1 MPAEPSYHDVTYLSG
16 ADSLGSGRLRL
27 YARDY
32 NPTAERVVICL
43 HGLTRN
49 SADFEPLMAR
59 LSADHRFIIPDQRGR
74 GRSDYDSEAANY
86 ALGVYVQDMLALM
99 AHLGIARATFI
110 GTSMGGLISMLLA
123 ATAPQCVRGI
133 VLNDVG
139 PKLSPEGLERIR
151 GYVGKGK
158 PATTWQEA
166 AEAARLINAEAFP
179 DFGPADW
186 MAFARRTCVEVEGR
200 PVAAYDPAI
209 AAGMAPGSQAVAPP
223 ELWDLWAGL
232 KDIPVLALRGALSDL
247 LSAKTLQRMGDT
259 HPRTIAV
266 TVPDRGHAPLLDE
279 PVALTA
285 IEAFLREQDL
295 RP

>member
-1 MPAEPSYHDVTYLSG
+1 MSAGLTYDDVTYRSG

-32 NPTAERVVICL
+32 SPTAERAVICL

-49 SADFEPLMAR
+49 SADFEPLMAH
-59 LSADHRFIIPDQRGR
+59 LPADHRFIIPDQRGR
-74 GRSDYDSEAANY
+74 GRSDYDSEPAHY

-99 AHLGIARATFI
+99 AHLGVERATFI

-123 ATAPQCVRGI
+123 ATAPQSVRGI
-133 VLNDVG
+133 VLNDIG

-158 PATTWQEA
+158 PVTTWADA
-166 AEAARLINAEAFP
+166 AENTRLINDEAFTG
-179 DFGPADW
+179 FGPDEW
-186 MAFARRTCVEVEGR
+186 MAFARRTHVEVGGR
-200 PVAAYDPAI
+200 PVPAYDPAI

-223 ELWDLWAGL
+223 ELWDLWTSL

-247 LSAKTLQRMGDT
+247 LSAETLQRMADT
-259 HPRTIAV
+259 HPRTVAV

-279 PVALTA
+279 PVALSA
-285 IEAFLREQDL
+285 IQAFLREQAL